1 MPFPCLIAFS
11 TFKVIRKY
19 WIDIWKPAAQVSSVG
34 MFFCQMKAMQGVKM
48 SFKLQELLQQDP
60 TAPIRGMREDE
71 HTTALNNY
79 IYSLIRS
86 NRAQRRAMLSSMLN
100 MFDDTAVR
108 GCLLDIHSKCFA
120 APNTVSISRLVSGLS
135 ESTLT
140 SRIQVVSVFES
151 IPCLLLL
158 PIAVIIAIHVLLLT
172 TLTSGP
178 NFCMIVAENAA
189 PANNRR

>member
-1 MPFPCLIAFS
+1 
-11 TFKVIRKY
+11 
-19 WIDIWKPAAQVSSVG
+19 
-34 MFFCQMKAMQGVKM
+34 
-48 SFKLQELLQQDP
+48 
-60 TAPIRGMREDE
+60 
-71 HTTALNNY
+71 
-79 IYSLIRS
+79 
-86 NRAQRRAMLSSMLN
+86 MLSSMLN

-158 PIAVIIAIHVLLLT
+158 PIAVIIAIHVLI
-172 TLTSGP
+172 
-178 NFCMIVAENAA
+178 NVM
-189 PANNRR
+189 